1 MKEIWV
7 MKKINL
13 AYPLKWRFNM
23 NRTVAILW
31 AILISLFVS
40 NVSAEP
46 KPVDGSYVLGAGDQ
60 IEILVFNEPNLSIKL
75 MINNSGKISYP
86 LIGQLQLAGK
96 TPEQVANDI
105 RNKLKNGYLKNPMVT
120 VRMLSFRDFYVS
132 GEVKTPG
139 GYEYRPGL
147 TLEQAVAIAGGFT
160 DRADRDDVA
169 IRRTNGQLIEDVLS
183 TQIVFPGDTIIID
196 QSFF

>member
-1 MKEIWV
+1 
-7 MKKINL
+7 
-13 AYPLKWRFNM
+13 M
-23 NRTVAILW
+23 NRIVAIFG

-40 NVSAEP
+40 NVSAES
-46 KPVDGSYVLGAGDQ
+46 KSVDRAYVLGAGDQ
-60 IEILVFNEPNLSIKL
+60 IEIIVFNEPNLSIKL
-75 MINNSGKISYP
+75 MINNSGIISYP

>member
-1 MKEIWV
+1 
-7 MKKINL
+7 
-13 AYPLKWRFNM
+13 M
-23 NRTVAILW
+23 NRIVAIFG

-40 NVSAEP
+40 NVSAES
-46 KPVDGSYVLGAGDQ
+46 KSVDRAYVLGAGDQ
-60 IEILVFNEPNLSIKL
+60 IEIIVFNEPNLSIKL
-75 MINNSGKISYP
+75 MINNSGIISYP

-169 IRRTNGQLIEDVLS
+169 IRRTNGQLIEDALS

>member
-1 MKEIWV
+1 
-7 MKKINL
+7 
-13 AYPLKWRFNM
+13 M
-23 NRTVAILW
+23 NRIVAIFGV
-31 AILISLFVS
+31 ILISLFVS
-40 NVSAEP
+40 NVSAES
-46 KPVDGSYVLGAGDQ
+46 KSVDRAYVLGAGDQ
-60 IEILVFNEPNLSIKL
+60 IEIIVFNEPNLSIKL
-75 MINNSGKISYP
+75 MINNSGIISYP